1 MNLKSCFFTLSMTE
15 QLCITIISLT
25 IFCIIVIISICGSLA
40 YEFLK
45 EDYRQKKLYFFEK
58 YQDYIETCFFFQNFY
73 LLQYEELIKRIQKQI
88 WEYQQSSSIYKF
100 NSNFMKKEKENILH
114 NIDMDHYYSSN
125 NNQIYNNIN
134 DFPIFYTCFYDS
146 SSECSSI
153 ENILLKE
160 YDTFSSSIFSPYN
173 RDILVIPS
181 LGKDIMS
188 TPIFFNVI
196 TYTMYSFDYLKM
208 IKKIVDICGNKFDLG
223 KIFRYYDNIV
233 NKTKYSINNYL
244 SLFFK
249 NKPALLEH
257 MFEKILNEI
266 NETFYPYINL
276 KSYLDISMTFS
287 GYFPNMD
294 YPNDKFYF
302 INNIEEYYYY
312 YYIESNTIN
321 NYLYYINNK
330 ISSFIDMYFIPTYF
344 ENNTIIS
351 SDLCVLFLLKQINFQ
366 KEENDLNE
374 IINNIIKGKSK
385 IDECLIK
392 DKINDNI
399 GMNDILFS
407 INITSFLFLN
417 KYNINH
423 GILYLKDS
431 EYYFLK
437 YSYPNYNTLKDF
449 NSDYFILDQ
458 NNYYLFASFSEPI
471 NYADFC
477 FQISLKCFYII
488 ILVIIYVWALCLIIN
503 LFIFNK
509 VIVQLT
515 EPIKKLQDAVESSSI
530 TDENIFRYEYDEI
543 INELFLTCKELLS
556 GEIGRNKNS
565 IGNFNIISKN
575 QVIDKNKY
583 TKNLIINNEII
594 NKLISEQQS
603 MMDFSKNIEVNDF
616 NNYDF
621 NEEQDN
627 NKKNIKNK
635 NNLELNI
642 DINDVKEKIKEK
654 ENKKEGKSNEINREP
669 YEKLFKFGEYLFYCK
684 NKIKEKY
691 IKINEDKDKDS
702 MHSNASKL
710 DNYHRKRSIKYL
722 SKFDSS
728 KTVEE
733 NENVSIN
740 MIDKKDM
747 RYLWYMEAK
756 KKNNIS
762 LNYNIG
768 KNLDGLFS
776 EYII

>member
-1 MNLKSCFFTLSMTE
+1 MNLKSCFLTLSMKE
-15 QLCITIISLT
+15 QLCITIISLN

-100 NSNFMKKEKENILH
+100 NSNFMEKEKENILH
-114 NIDMDHYYSSN
+114 NFDTEHYYS
-125 NNQIYNNIN
+125 NNQIYNNTN

-146 SSECSSI
+146 PIECSTM
-153 ENILLKE
+153 ENILLKD
-160 YDTFSSSIFSPYN
+160 YDSISSSIFSPYDRN
-173 RDILVIPS
+173 IFVIPS

-188 TPIFFNVI
+188 SPIFFNVN

-208 IKKIVDICGNKFDLG
+208 IKRIVDICGNKFDLG
-223 KIFRYYDNIV
+223 KIFRYYDDIV
-233 NKTKYSINNYL
+233 NKTKYSINVYL

-257 MFEKILNEI
+257 MFEKILKEI

-276 KSYLDISMTFS
+276 NSYLDVSMTFS

-302 INNIEEYYYY
+302 ISNIEEYYYY

-351 SDLCVLFLLKQINFQ
+351 SDLCTLFLLKQINFQ

-385 IDECLIK
+385 IDECLIN

-399 GMNDILFS
+399 GINDILFNL
-407 INITSFLFLN
+407 NISSFLFLN
-417 KYNINH
+417 KNNINH

-488 ILVIIYVWALCLIIN
+488 ILVIVYVWALCLIIN
-503 LFIFNK
+503 ICIFNK

-556 GEIGRNKNS
+556 GEIGKNKNS
-565 IGNFNIISKN
+565 IGNFNIISNN

-616 NNYDF
+616 NSYDF
-621 NEEQDN
+621 NEKPDN
-627 NKKNIKNK
+627 NKKNINNK

-642 DINDVKEKIKEK
+642 DINDVKESLKEK
-654 ENKKEGKSNEINREP
+654 EKKKETKSNEINREP
-669 YEKLFKFGEYLFYCK
+669 YEKLFKFGEYLFYYK
-684 NKIKEKY
+684 NKTKEKY
-691 IKINEDKDKDS
+691 IKISEDKDKDS
-702 MHSNASKL
+702 THSNFSKL
-710 DNYHRKRSIKYL
+710 DNYHRKKSIKYM
-722 SKFDSS
+722 SKFDSG
-728 KTVEE
+728 KIGEE
-733 NENVSIN
+733 NENISIN

-768 KNLDGLFS
+768 KNLDELFS
-776 EYII
+776 E

>member
-1 MNLKSCFFTLSMTE
+1 
-15 QLCITIISLT
+15 
-25 IFCIIVIISICGSLA
+25 
-40 YEFLK
+40 
-45 EDYRQKKLYFFEK
+45 
-58 YQDYIETCFFFQNFY
+58 
-73 LLQYEELIKRIQKQI
+73 
-88 WEYQQSSSIYKF
+88 
-100 NSNFMKKEKENILH
+100 
-114 NIDMDHYYSSN
+114 
-125 NNQIYNNIN
+125 
-134 DFPIFYTCFYDS
+134 
-146 SSECSSI
+146 
-153 ENILLKE
+153 
-160 YDTFSSSIFSPYN
+160 
-173 RDILVIPS
+173 
-181 LGKDIMS
+181 
-188 TPIFFNVI
+188 
-196 TYTMYSFDYLKM
+196 
-208 IKKIVDICGNKFDLG
+208 
-223 KIFRYYDNIV
+223 
-233 NKTKYSINNYL
+233 
-244 SLFFK
+244 
-249 NKPALLEH
+249 
-257 MFEKILNEI
+257 
-266 NETFYPYINL
+266 
-276 KSYLDISMTFS
+276 
-287 GYFPNMD
+287 
-294 YPNDKFYF
+294 
-302 INNIEEYYYY
+302 
-312 YYIESNTIN
+312 
-321 NYLYYINNK
+321 
-330 ISSFIDMYFIPTYF
+330 
-344 ENNTIIS
+344 
-351 SDLCVLFLLKQINFQ
+351 
-366 KEENDLNE
+366 
-374 IINNIIKGKSK
+374 
-385 IDECLIK
+385 
-392 DKINDNI
+392 
-399 GMNDILFS
+399 
-407 INITSFLFLN
+407 
-417 KYNINH
+417 
-423 GILYLKDS
+423 
-431 EYYFLK
+431 LK